1 MSSKTKKKNLQ
12 KSYRKWNKIENI
24 KVYPTYYVELN
35 LTDTEQSLAICIY
48 EIALYVSDIIYV
60 FKNHDNEKYIFIQKV
75 NQPYQL

>member
-1 MSSKTKKKNLQ
+1 MQ